1 MSEPVKTICLELSK
15 TEAFLL
21 LAGLEEMRNETVK
34 EILSTEETV
43 KMKQLDLLLGM
54 IVRIGM
60 TCVELGL
67 LNSESLYG
75 LRKEIERNDDHGNEQ
90 NNDNQT
96 D

>member
-1 MSEPVKTICLELSK
+1 MSEPVKTICLELSQ

-75 LRKEIERNDDHGNEQ
+75 LRKEIERNDHGNEQ

-96 D
+96 E